1 MAASTVIKH
10 LYRRLL
16 DPGGR
21 HRLPGHARRPVLD
34 WRLQPRHAPAELG
47 RGIQAYQT
55 RGSLHSVRLA
65 AREFPTMTFSAQLAD
80 VSATAPSG
88 TLIDYCLK
96 QGSYASNV
104 STLTGSDVYAIKITL
119 SIEGTDLGDS
129 ADHTIQM
136 DDVHVTLA
144 VAEGEPDTITVSG
157 TVYGYDRHELI
168 AHQGRERAT

>member
-10 LYRRLL
+10 LYDGTITLE
-16 DPGGR
+16 DGTGS
-21 HRLPGHARRPVLD
+21 PVTLVVPFTTGD
-34 WRLQPRHAPAELG
+34 LNVDGLQQSL

-65 AREFPTMTFSAQLAD
+65 AREFPTVSFSAQLAD
-80 VSATAPSG
+80 VSDGTDG

-104 STLTGSDVYAIKITL
+104 STLTGSDVYAIKMTL

-144 VAEGEPDTITVSG
+144 VAEGEPDTVTISG
-157 TVYGYDRHELI
+157 TVYGTI
-168 AHQGRERAT
+168 VMS